1 MYANE
6 GHTIGQWGLGTV
18 VLLHLLVF
26 WGLLQMNV
34 IRLPAALAVLK
45 VDLIK
50 PPEEIKPPEPPAPK
64 PRPVEKRPDPPPQP
78 VQLAAPAESPSSV
91 FVSPSPPVVAALPP
105 FAAPPVPVAIVKPR
119 FDADYLDNP
128 KPVYP
133 PLSRRMGEVGRVV
146 LRVQVLVDGEP
157 LPGGERNPA
166 TALRM
171 APELIERIEVK
182 GWRKTVDSDAWN
194 ANALPDGSV
203 VVALKDGGLLASSD
217 GWTWEAVPGIAAA
230 LEALPGGEVR
240 ERITLGK
247 LMTDL
252 HTGKALFGKQ
262 MEWIWIYLLGVVWVF
277 LGFTGLWLW
286 WKSQT
291 KRRDAARGR
300 LATGVAHG

>member
-1 MYANE
+1 MQLNLKARDWHNWVSVILLLPMLIVGLSTLFLAHKKELGLEKIDLTPYVGWLPGYGAAKMH
-6 GHTIGQWGLGTV
+6 GSHTE
-18 VLLHLLVF
+18 
-26 WGLLQMNV
+26 
-34 IRLPAALAVLK
+34 IRSSLP
-45 VDLIK
+45 
-50 PPEEIKPPEPPAPK
+50 
-64 PRPVEKRPDPPPQP
+64 
-78 VQLAAPAESPSSV
+78 LAAGGHLVGTQGGLFRVIDGRAEAVRELGGINVRDIAAAPWGI
-91 FVSPSPPVVAALPP
+91 VVATKNG
-105 FAAPPVPVAIVKPR
+105 VWVE
-119 FDADYLDNP
+119 
-128 KPVYP
+128 
-133 PLSRRMGEVGRVV
+133 SG
-146 LRVQVLVDGEP
+146 
-157 LPGGERNPA
+157 
-166 TALRM
+166 
-171 APELIERIEVK
+171 K

-203 VVALKDGGLLASSD
+203 VVAIKEGGLLASHD
-217 GWTWEAVPGIAAA
+217 GRIWEAVPGIAAA

-300 LATGVAHG
+300 LETGVAHG